1 MSGKEEKRAEILK
14 AAARVFVEYG
24 FDGAK
29 IEDIAKAAG
38 IGKGT
43 VYEYFESKTDLF
55 REMLRN
61 SVEEYRQALAEKI
74 AQGRDIREKILNCSQ
89 YSTRFLSENLDMLEM
104 AWQAST
110 LMSKETRTWL
120 IEEKLSIF
128 RLLEDMV
135 KDGVARAELR
145 QGLEPELAVFSILGT
160 IHQYYG
166 KKVFLDEVAPE
177 KLDHEAVVDVILNGL
192 K

>member
-1 MSGKEEKRAEILK
+1 MSGKEKKRAEILK

-29 IEDIAKAAG
+29 MEDIAKAAG

-43 VYEYFESKTDLF
+43 VYEYFESKTGLF

-61 SVEEYRQALAEKI
+61 SVEAYRETLAEHI
-74 AQGRDIREKILNCSQ
+74 ARGRDIREKIVKCSQ
-89 YSTRFLSENLDMLEM
+89 YSARFLSENLDMLEM

-110 LMSKETRTWL
+110 LMSKETRAWL

-128 RLLEDMV
+128 RLIEDMV

-145 QGLEPELAVFSILGT
+145 PGLDSELAVFCILGT
-160 IHQYYG
+160 IHEHYG
-166 KKVFLDEVAPE
+166 KKVFLDGVAPE
-177 KLDHEAVVDVILNGL
+177 KLDHEAVADVILNGL

>member
-166 KKVFLDEVAPE
+166 KKVFLEEVAPE

>member
-166 KKVFLDEVAPE
+166 KKVFLDEAAPE